1 MTGPTPPSPAPPPDY
16 RDPRLTEQRN
26 PRTQG
31 IDVASSLE
39 IVDLINAEDAT
50 VAPAVHEVRA
60 ELARAIDLVV
70 TAFQR
75 GGRLIYVGAGT
86 SGRLGVLDASECPPT
101 FGTPPEM
108 VVGVIAG
115 GYQALVRSSEG
126 AEDDVNAGMEAMDQ
140 ARVAPADFVLGI
152 AASGTTPFVRAALSR
167 AQTIGAST
175 GLVSCS
181 DPPRV
186 LVETCD
192 VLILPKVGPE
202 ALTGSTR
209 MKAGT
214 ATKLVLNTIS
224 TGAMI
229 RLGRA
234 YGNLMVDLMALS
246 DKLRDRG
253 ERIVMECCRVDR
265 VRARAV
271 IEAAGGSVKLAI
283 VMASKGVGKADAE
296 RLLANAGG
304 FVRRAVGDPPPV
316 A

>member
-1 MTGPTPPSPAPPPDY
+1 MTVPSGRTPEY

-26 PRTQG
+26 PRTER

-50 VAPAVHEVRA
+50 VAPAIRAVRA
-60 ELARAIDLVV
+60 DVARAIDLILA
-70 TAFQR
+70 AFRR
-75 GGRLIYVGAGT
+75 GGRLVYVGAGT

-108 VVGVIAG
+108 VVGMVAG
-115 GYQALVRSSEG
+115 GYGALVRSSEG

-140 ARVAPADFVLGI
+140 ARVEPRDFVLGI

-167 AQTIGAST
+167 AQTIGAAT
-175 GLVSCS
+175 GLLSCS
-181 DPPRV
+181 DPPQV
-186 LVETCD
+186 LAETCD

-214 ATKLVLNTIS
+214 ATKLVLNTLS

-234 YGNLMVDLMALS
+234 YGNLMVDLLAVS

-253 ERIVMECCRVDR
+253 ERIVIECCGVDR
-265 VRARAV
+265 AAARRA
-271 IEAAGGSVKLAI
+271 IDAAGGSVKLAI
-283 VMASKGVGKADAE
+283 VMTRKAVSRPEAE
-296 RLLANAGG
+296 RLLAAVEG
-304 FVRRAVGDPPPV
+304 FVRRAIGDPPAV
-316 A
+316 T

>member
-1 MTGPTPPSPAPPPDY
+1 MTGPDF

-26 PRTQG
+26 PKTQR
-31 IDVASSLE
+31 IDVASALE
-39 IVDLINAEDAT
+39 IVELINAEDAT
-50 VAPAVHEVRA
+50 VAPAVWAVRA

-70 TAFQR
+70 AALRR
-75 GGRLIYVGAGT
+75 GGRLLYVGAGT

-115 GYQALVRSSEG
+115 GYGALVKSSEG
-126 AEDDVNAGMEAMDQ
+126 AEDDVNAGMAAMDQ
-140 ARVAPADFVLGI
+140 ARVAPHDFVLGI

-167 AQTIGAST
+167 AQTLGAAT

-186 LVETCD
+186 LAETCD
-192 VLILPKVGPE
+192 VLVLPRVGPE

-214 ATKLVLNTIS
+214 ATKLVLNTLS
-224 TGAMI
+224 TGAML

-246 DKLRDRG
+246 AKLRDRG
-253 ERIVMECCRVDR
+253 ERIVMECGAVDR
-265 VRARAV
+265 AAARAA
-271 IEAAGGSVKLAI
+271 IAAAAGSVKLAI
-283 VMASKGVGKADAE
+283 VMVRKGVDKAEAE
-296 RLLANAGG
+296 RVLAAAGG
-304 FVRRAVGDPPPV
+304 FVRAAAGDPPPV

>member
-1 MTGPTPPSPAPPPDY
+1 MTVPSPGY
-16 RDPRLTEQRN
+16 HDPRLTEQRN
-26 PRTQG
+26 PRTQR
-31 IDVASSLE
+31 IDVAATLE
-39 IVDLINAEDAT
+39 VVDLLNAEDAS
-50 VAPAVHEVRA
+50 VAAAVHAVRA
-60 ELARAIDLVV
+60 ELARAVDLAVE
-70 TAFQR
+70 AFR
-75 GGRLIYVGAGT
+75 LGGRLIYVGAGT

-115 GYQALVRSSEG
+115 GYEALVKSSEG
-126 AEDDVNAGMEAMDQ
+126 AEDDVNAGMAAMDQ
-140 ARVAPADFVLGI
+140 VGVAPPDFVLGI

-167 AQTIGAST
+167 AQTIGATT
-175 GLVSCS
+175 GLVCCS

-186 LVETCD
+186 LVDTCD

-214 ATKLVLNTIS
+214 ATKLVLNTVS

-234 YGNLMVDLMALS
+234 YGNLMVDLTALS

-253 ERIVMECCRVDR
+253 ERIVMECCGVDR
-265 VRARAV
+265 VAARAAIV
-271 IEAAGGSVKLAI
+271 AADGSVKLAI
-283 VMASKGVGKADAE
+283 VMVKLGVGKAEAE
-296 RLLANAGG
+296 RRLTAAGG
-304 FVRRAVGDPPPV
+304 FVRRAAGDPPPV
-316 A
+316 TDVIR

>member
-1 MTGPTPPSPAPPPDY
+1 MTGSDY

-26 PRTQG
+26 PRTQR

-39 IVDLINAEDAT
+39 IVDLMNAEDAT
-50 VAPAVHEVRA
+50 VAPAVHAVRD

-108 VVGVIAG
+108 VIGVIAG
-115 GYQALVRSSEG
+115 GYTALVKSSEG
-126 AEDDVNAGMEAMDQ
+126 AEDDVNAGMAAMDQ
-140 ARVAPADFVLGI
+140 ARVAVADFVLGI
-152 AASGTTPFVRAALSR
+152 AASGTTPYVRGALSR
-167 AQTIGAST
+167 AQTIGATT

-209 MKAGT
+209 LKAGT

-224 TGAMI
+224 SGAMI

-234 YGNLMVDLMALS
+234 YGNLMVDLMAMS

-253 ERIVMECCRVDR
+253 ERIVMECSGVDR
-265 VRARAV
+265 VTARRA
-271 IEAAGGSVKLAI
+271 IEHADGSVKLAI
-283 VMASKGVGKADAE
+283 VMTKRGVGKAEAE
-296 RLLANAGG
+296 RLLAEAGG
-304 FVRRAVGDPPPV
+304 FVRRAAGDPPPV
-316 A
+316 RSA

>member
-1 MTGPTPPSPAPPPDY
+1 MTVPDY

-26 PRTQG
+26 PRTER
-31 IDVASSLE
+31 IDVASTLE
-39 IVDLINAEDAT
+39 IVDLLNAEDAT
-50 VAPAVHEVRA
+50 VAGAVHAVRGDI
-60 ELARAIDLVV
+60 ARAIELVV
-70 TAFQR
+70 GAFGR

-115 GYQALVRSSEG
+115 GYSALVKSAEG
-126 AEDDVNAGMEAMDQ
+126 AEDDVNAGMAAMDQ
-140 ARVAPADFVLGI
+140 ARVAPADFVLGV

-167 AQTIGAST
+167 AQTIGAAT
-175 GLVSCS
+175 GLLSCS

-192 VLILPKVGPE
+192 VVILPKVGPE

-214 ATKLVLNTIS
+214 ATKLVLNTLS

-253 ERIVMECCRVDR
+253 ERIVMECAGVDR
-265 VRARAV
+265 DAARRA

-283 VMASKGVGKADAE
+283 VMTRRVVGKGEAE
-296 RLLANAGG
+296 RLLAAAGG
-304 FVRRAVGDPPPV
+304 FVRKAAGDPPPV
-316 A
+316 SPS